1 MVIAVLAVLAAGG
14 AFAAGLYRHTPMLRI
29 RRALRRVMGDIDR
42 ELDASDEVLRAPM
55 TALRTSASAFAD
67 EQVRRRRRDVDL
79 EGLKEAGAKNVQWSA
94 LRDAGLATLQD
105 VYEKSEAALID
116 LPGVG
121 PTSAK
126 RVVDAAAILNRKI
139 TSEPTEL
146 PKPDLPDRSA
156 EHVAA
161 RALDALFARDA
172 LGGIPRE
179 LVRLRK
185 RLQGEVGQIDA
196 HRSFWRWLFGRRSMG
211 HLVPAYQEAFAARR
225 RVVAELEGG
234 LVEDL
239 RARREQIPGLPA
251 IDIDRVDIRS
261 RFRSRYAD
269 ACALIDSVLPGR
281 STGADATSH
290 AEVHP
295 LASRLPLEIA
305 QAVAAFPLSVDGLDV
320 TLRRYQAFGAKY
332 LLHQRRTILGDE
344 MGLGKTI
351 EALAAIVHRNE
362 VDGSKHFL
370 VVAPASVVRN
380 WMREIE
386 TRTDLSGHLLAGSG
400 RAEATEAWIR
410 DGGIA
415 VVSYATLRAAELDR
429 HIRGAGMRVGFLI
442 ADEAHYAKNP
452 AAGRSRALQG
462 VIEHAEHVCL
472 MSGTPLENHPDEFCN
487 LVSLVAPAVS
497 ANLRQGG
504 AIIEQVVVEPARFH
518 ATVAPV
524 YLRRNQEDVLRELP
538 PKVEFEDWVEMKRDE
553 RADYRAAVTSRNMMA
568 MRRSVTVSTRGGT
581 SAKMARLSEILEEH
595 RESGRKVLVFSFF
608 LDVIDEVAA
617 RFETLGTITGDAP
630 SDRRMD
636 LVDRFQQ
643 ADGHA
648 LLVCQIQAGGIGIN
662 LHAASVV
669 VLMEP
674 QWKPST
680 EEQAIARAHRM
691 GQTETVLVHR
701 LLTRDSVDERLV
713 EILDGKLQLFQAYA
727 KESLIKKVS
736 REATEAAMSD
746 LVLAYELERLRD
758 AG

>member
-1 MVIAVLAVLAAGG
+1 MVIAILAIVAAGS
-14 AFAAGLYRHTPMLRI
+14 ALATALYRHTPMLRVRRAI
-29 RRALRRVMGDIDR
+29 RRVIKRIDGELAESEAALRG
-42 ELDASDEVLRAPM
+42 PM
-55 TALRTSASAFAD
+55 TALREAAGAFAGD
-67 EQVRRRRRDVDL
+67 QVRHRRRDVDL

-94 LRDAGLATLQD
+94 LREAGFETLED
-105 VYEKSEAALID
+105 VCTKSRAELIK

-121 PTSAK
+121 PTSAG
-126 RVVDAAAILNRKI
+126 RVVDAAAILNRKVE
-139 TSEPTEL
+139 SEPTEL
-146 PKPDLPDRSA
+146 PKPDLPRHP
-156 EHVAA
+156 EEVVAA

-179 LVRLRK
+179 LQRLEK
-185 RLQGEVGQIDA
+185 KLHAEVAHIDA
-196 HRSFWRWLFGRRSMG
+196 KRGFWRWLFGRQSMG
-211 HLVPAYQEAFAARR
+211 LLVPEFHAASATQRK
-225 RVVAELEGG
+225 VVAELDGG

-239 RARREQIPGLPA
+239 HARREQIPGLPT
-251 IDIDRVDIRS
+251 IDVERVDIRS

-269 ACALIDSVLPGR
+269 ACALIESVLPGR
-281 STGADATSH
+281 AQGADGTSE

-295 LASRLPLEIA
+295 LARRLPLEIA
-305 QAVAAFPLSVDGLDV
+305 QAVAAFPLQTDGLDV
-320 TLRRYQAFGAKY
+320 TLRRYQSFGAKY

-380 WMREIE
+380 WIREIDA
-386 TRTDLSGHLLAGSG
+386 RTDLDGHLLAGSG
-400 RAEATEAWIR
+400 RASATAAWVR

-415 VVSYATLRAAELDR
+415 VVSYATLRTAELDQ
-429 HIRGAGMRVGFLI
+429 HIQGAGMRLGFLV

-452 AAGRSRALQG
+452 EAGRSRALQR

-487 LVSLVAPAVS
+487 LVSLVRPAIAGS
-497 ANLRQGG
+497 LREGE
-504 AIIEQVVVEPARFH
+504 AILDQIVVEPERFH
-518 ATVAPV
+518 QTVAPV
-524 YLRRNQEDVLRELP
+524 YLRRNQADVLRELP
-538 PKVEFEDWVEMKRDE
+538 PKVEFEDWVDITRSEM
-553 RADYRAAVTSRNMMA
+553 ADYRAAVTSRNMMA
-568 MRRSVTVSTRGGT
+568 MRRSVTVSVEGGT
-581 SAKMARLSEILEEH
+581 SAKMKRLEEILEEH

-608 LDVIDEVAA
+608 LPVIEEVAA
-617 RFETLGTITGDAP
+617 RFDTLGTITGDV
-630 SDRRMD
+630 SGRQRMD
-636 LVDRFQQ
+636 IVDRFQQ
-643 ADGHA
+643 EDGHA

-701 LLTRDSVDERLV
+701 LLARDSVDERLV

-736 REATEAAMSD
+736 KEATEAAMGD
-746 LVLAYELERLRD
+746 LVLEYELERLRD